1 MWAKFPESEGST
13 SVEKARLASVATV
26 FREKGELTTEA
37 SQMLVDVASHWAGIN
52 IKLQNFPTLSVDA
65 REFNILY
72 DYGPGS
78 DEFHIQSS
86 AGLISAPSLASRD
99 PACSNSLL
107 RAIAGGAAL
116 LNLELQPTV
125 FPERSAD
132 IALPLPQS
140 AKPEALI
147 LAQSIWARVSAN
159 VPVTALGD
167 HTDLDSM
174 GTTNL
179 GTVFKLCSLLLA
191 QGALCKYIV

>member
-1 MWAKFPESEGST
+1 MWANFPESEGST
-13 SVEKARLASVATV
+13 SVDKARSASVATV

-37 SQMLVDVASHWAGIN
+37 ARMLLAVASQWAGIN
-52 IKLQNFPTLSVDA
+52 ITLQSFPTLSVSA
-65 REFNILY
+65 REFNILHI
-72 DYGPGS
+72 PGVIGF
-78 DEFHIQSS
+78 DIQSS
-86 AGLISAPSLASRD
+86 AGLVSAPSLASRD

>member
-1 MWAKFPESEGST
+1 MWANFPESEAKT
-13 SVEKARLASVATV
+13 SEEKARFASVTTV
-26 FREKGELTTEA
+26 FREKGKLTTEA

-52 IKLQNFPTLSVDA
+52 IKLQFSPTLSVDA
-65 REFNILY
+65 REFNILH
-72 DYGPGS
+72 DRGS

-86 AGLISAPSLASRD
+86 ARIISAPSLASRD

-116 LNLELQPTV
+116 LNLEFPPTV

-132 IALPLPQS
+132 VALPLPQCV
-140 AKPEALI
+140 KPEALI

-191 QGALCKYIV
+191 QGALCKYIL